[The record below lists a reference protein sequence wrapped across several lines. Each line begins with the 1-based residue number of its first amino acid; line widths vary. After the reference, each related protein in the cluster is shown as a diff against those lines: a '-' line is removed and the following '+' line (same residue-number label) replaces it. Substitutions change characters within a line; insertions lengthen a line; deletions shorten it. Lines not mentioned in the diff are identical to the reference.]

1 MTLNEK
7 IRYIEGENELL
18 TDNVRHSREEYLK
31 LEEAKDLSLK
41 DADKKYEECYQYLEE
56 ERTNCL
62 NLLAEKKS
70 LEDTI
75 LTLNSKL

>member
-1 MTLNEK
+1 MTLNER

-56 ERTNCL
+56 
-62 NLLAEKKS
+62 
-70 LEDTI
+70 
-75 LTLNSKL
+75 

>member
-1 MTLNEK
+1 MTLNER

-41 DADKKYEECYQYLEE
+41 DADKKY
-56 ERTNCL
+56 
-62 NLLAEKKS
+62 
-70 LEDTI
+70 
-75 LTLNSKL
+75 